1 MIHIRSLRWAVV
13 CALLVVAP
21 MAASA
26 AAPAGKSA
34 PAKVRRATSIG
45 KAAVKSTAKSASKSA
60 SKSAAKTAPAAESAS
75 RRLEDVRIEGEL
87 EVPRVTFITVRKPHR
102 FNDFTRPTNV
112 RSSRRMAA
120 ETTLPAWIPPPSPP
134 QEARKE
140 NQ

>member
-1 MIHIRSLRWAVV
+1 MTRFRSILCALV
-13 CALLVVAP
+13 CALLFAAP
-21 MAASA
+21 LAAA
-26 AAPAGKSA
+26 PAAPAGKSA
-34 PAKVRRATSIG
+34 PAKSRRATSTS
-45 KAAVKSTAKSASKSA
+45 KSTSKP
-60 SKSAAKTAPAAESAS
+60 APSSEAAS

-120 ETTLPAWIPPPSPP
+120 ETTLPAWLPPPSPP

-140 NQ
+140 NK

>member
-1 MIHIRSLRWAVV
+1 MIRIRSLRWALV

-21 MAASA
+21 LAASA

-34 PAKVRRATSIG
+34 PANTRRATSAA
-45 KAAVKSTAKSASKSA
+45 KAAAKSTAKSAA
-60 SKSAAKTAPAAESAS
+60 KSAAKTAPPAESAS

-140 NQ
+140 NK

>member
-45 KAAVKSTAKSASKSA
+45 KAAVKSASKSA

>member
-1 MIHIRSLRWAVV
+1 MIRSRSIF
-13 CALLVVAP
+13 CALVGALLFTAP
-21 MAASA
+21 LAAA
-26 AAPAGKSA
+26 PAAPAGKAA
-34 PAKVRRATSIG
+34 PARSRH
-45 KAAVKSTAKSASKSA
+45 AASASKSVT
-60 SKSAAKTAPAAESAS
+60 KPAPAAESAS

-134 QEARKE
+134 QGARKE
-140 NQ
+140 NK

>member
-1 MIHIRSLRWAVV
+1 MIRSRSIFCALV
-13 CALLVVAP
+13 CALLFAAP
-21 MAASA
+21 LA
-26 AAPAGKSA
+26 AAPAV
-34 PAKVRRATSIG
+34 PAG
-45 KAAVKSTAKSASKSA
+45 KAAPSKARRASSTGKAV
-60 SKSAAKTAPAAESAS
+60 TTRAPAAESAS

-140 NQ
+140 NK

>member
-1 MIHIRSLRWAVV
+1 MTRIRSIIWALV
-13 CALLVVAP
+13 CALLFAVPLAAAP
-21 MAASA
+21 AAP

-34 PAKVRRATSIG
+34 PAKSRRATSTG
-45 KAAVKSTAKSASKSA
+45 KAGAKA
-60 SKSAAKTAPAAESAS
+60 AAKPAPPAEAAS

-102 FNDFTRPTNV
+102 FNDFARPANV
-112 RSSRRMAA
+112 RSGSRMAA

-140 NQ
+140 NR

>member
-1 MIHIRSLRWAVV
+1 MIRIRSLRWAVV

-21 MAASA
+21 LATSS

-34 PAKVRRATSIG
+34 PAKARRATSTG
-45 KAAVKSTAKSASKSA
+45 KAAAKSTAKSAA
-60 SKSAAKTAPAAESAS
+60 KSAAKTAPAAESAS

>member
-1 MIHIRSLRWAVV
+1 MIRIRPILG
-13 CALLVVAP
+13 ALLGALLLASPLAAAGAP
-21 MAASA
+21 

-34 PAKVRRATSIG
+34 PAKARRATSPG
-45 KAAVKSTAKSASKSA
+45 KAVTKP
-60 SKSAAKTAPAAESAS
+60 APPAEAAS

-134 QEARKE
+134 QEAHKE
-140 NQ
+140 NR